1 MLIGPWVRAQG
12 LFHYRYLALFP
23 ILVDYFIMSQTERVF
38 DILYQL
44 SSEEGFVTLKE
55 IAERYEIST
64 RQAARDIE
72 YVRTRILPSPND
84 IVYDWQKRAYR
95 LSEEADTLSYWKENM
110 LISLSIYNNAA
121 SDAAAH
127 LNLEEA
133 LPDSMRRIL
142 RHIDYRTPVRSRI
155 DDEKWLSQI
164 FTAFDKHS
172 EIIIRYRKSPD
183 SESEDRDVDPLRLV
197 NYQNAW
203 YLIGYDL
210 NRKGLRTFRLS
221 RVEKIIIADRKADEH
236 DEKNLDDILDSSYGI
251 FLSDSSEIF
260 TMRFRGGAA
269 VRVSSEI
276 WHEKQRARWIDGEYE
291 LSVPAA
297 SSVELLSKLLS
308 FGADAYPVS
317 PESFVKEYRETV
329 EMMDSGR

>member
-23 ILVDYFIMSQTERVF
+23 ILMDYFIMSQTERVF

-44 SSEEGFVTLKE
+44 SSEEGCVTLKE

-72 YVRTRILPSPND
+72 YVRTRILPSPDD

-142 RHIDYRTPVRSRI
+142 S
-155 DDEKWLSQI
+155 
-164 FTAFDKHS
+164 HS
-172 EIIIRYRKSPD
+172 
-183 SESEDRDVDPLRLV
+183 
-197 NYQNAW
+197 
-203 YLIGYDL
+203 LI
-210 NRKGLRTFRLS
+210 
-221 RVEKIIIADRKADEH
+221 
-236 DEKNLDDILDSSYGI
+236 
-251 FLSDSSEIF
+251 
-260 TMRFRGGAA
+260 
-269 VRVSSEI
+269 
-276 WHEKQRARWIDGEYE
+276 
-291 LSVPAA
+291 P
-297 SSVELLSKLLS
+297 
-308 FGADAYPVS
+308 
-317 PESFVKEYRETV
+317 
-329 EMMDSGR
+329 

>member
-12 LFHYRYLALFP
+12 LFLYRYLALFP
-23 ILVDYFIMSQTERVF
+23 ILMDYFIMSQTERVF

-44 SSEEGFVTLKE
+44 SSEEGCVTLKE

-72 YVRTRILPSPND
+72 YVRTRIFPSSDD
-84 IVYDWQKRAYR
+84 IVYDWKKRAYR

-142 RHIDYRTPVRSRI
+142 SHIDYRTPVRSRI

-164 FTAFDKHS
+164 FTAFDKHRG
-172 EIIIRYRKSPD
+172 IIIRYRKSPD

-210 NRKGLRTFRLS
+210 NRKDLRTFRLS

-260 TMRFRGGAA
+260 TMRFRGDAA

-276 WHEKQRARWIDGEYE
+276 WHEKQSARWIDGEYE

-329 EMMDSGR
+329 RIMDSGK